1 MWKGLASKGIVDETQ
16 RNSEIIKVNWS
27 DVVEDLTGSN
37 KKKKKKK
44 RYVKTRIQSN
54 EDSLRKN
61 VNQR

>member
-16 RNSEIIKVNWS
+16 RNSEIIKVIWF

-44 RYVKTRIQSN
+44 GMLKQGSSQMRTASERM
-54 EDSLRKN
+54 
-61 VNQR
+61 

>member
-37 KKKKKKK
+37 KKEKKKKK
-44 RYVKTRIQSN
+44 VCENKDPVK
-54 EDSLRKN
+54 
-61 VNQR
+61 